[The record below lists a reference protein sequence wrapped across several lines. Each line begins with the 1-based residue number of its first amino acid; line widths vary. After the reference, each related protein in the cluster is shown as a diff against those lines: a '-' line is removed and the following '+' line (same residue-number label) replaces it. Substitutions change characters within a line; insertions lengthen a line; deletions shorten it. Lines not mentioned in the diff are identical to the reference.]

1 MSFVLLTLQL
11 TRPGIPSRV
20 TLSKFSTTVAMS
32 SMKFALQWKRPKKG
46 YTSFQKAV
54 FYREEDVLWYIKVL
68 KDQGIDEY
76 DILPVMN

>member
-1 MSFVLLTLQL
+1 
-11 TRPGIPSRV
+11 
-20 TLSKFSTTVAMS
+20 MS